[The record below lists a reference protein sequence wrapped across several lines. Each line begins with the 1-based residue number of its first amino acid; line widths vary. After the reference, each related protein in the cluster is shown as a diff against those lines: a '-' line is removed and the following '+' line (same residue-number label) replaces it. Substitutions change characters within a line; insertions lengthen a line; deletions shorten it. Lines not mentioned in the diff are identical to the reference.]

1 MRRILQLVALALG
14 VFSAAGVQ
22 AQVKWDLA
30 SAYPPQN
37 FHTENIVQFANEV
50 DQMTG
55 GKLKI
60 TVHPNATL
68 YKANEI
74 KRAVQTGQ
82 VQTGEIIISGFANED
97 PLFGLDGVPF
107 LASEYDKAKK
117 LWDASKKAIE
127 AKLDRQGMMVLFAVP
142 WPPQGIYSAKPIQ
155 SAADL
160 KGMKWRSYNP
170 ASARMAEL
178 LNAQPVTIQA
188 AELSQALATGV
199 VESFISS
206 PTTGVE
212 TKAYEHLKYFY
223 DVRAWVPKN
232 MVLINKKAFASLDKP
247 VQEAVLKAAATAES
261 RGWQT
266 SEEKTAYYIGELK
279 KNGMNVSG
287 PSPQFK
293 SDLDKIGETLIA
305 EWLKQA
311 GPEGQAILDAYRK

>member
-1 MRRILQLVALALG
+1 MKGLFQLVALAFGL
-14 VFSAAGVQ
+14 VFATSVA

-30 SAYPPQN
+30 TAYPPQN
-37 FHTENIVQFANEV
+37 FHTLNIVEFASEV
-50 DQMTG
+50 EKATG

-68 YKANEI
+68 YKGNEI
-74 KRAVQTGQ
+74 KRAVQTNQ
-82 VQTGEIIISGFANED
+82 IQTGEIIISGFANED
-97 PLFGLDGVPF
+97 PLFGLDGIPF
-107 LASEYDKAKK
+107 LADDYVKAKK
-117 LWDASKKAIE
+117 LWAASRQAVE
-127 AKLDRQGMMVLFAVP
+127 AKLDRQNMKVLFSVP
-142 WPPQGIYSAKPIQ
+142 WPPQGIYSNKPIEKG
-155 SAADL
+155 SDL

-178 LNAQPVTIQA
+178 LQAQPVTIQA

-232 MVLINKKAFASLDKP
+232 MVVINKKVFSDLDKST
-247 VQEAVLKAAATAES
+247 QEIILKAAADAEI
-261 RGWQT
+261 RGWQI
-266 SEEKTAYYIGELK
+266 SEERNAWFLAELQR
-279 KNGMNVSG
+279 NGMNVLP

-311 GPEGQAILDAYRK
+311 GPEGQAIINAYRQ